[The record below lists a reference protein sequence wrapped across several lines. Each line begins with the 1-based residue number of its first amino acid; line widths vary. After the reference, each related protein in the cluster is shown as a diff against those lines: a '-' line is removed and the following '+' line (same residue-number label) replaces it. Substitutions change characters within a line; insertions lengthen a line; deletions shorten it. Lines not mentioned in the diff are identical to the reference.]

1 MKQINYNKTERDSQT
16 QEASDNQWGEEWGK
30 GRDGDGY

>member
-16 QEASDNQWGEEWGK
+16 QEASDKEWGEEWEK
-30 GRDGDGY
+30 GQDGEGY

>member
-16 QEASDNQWGEEWGK
+16 QEASDKEWGEIWNK
-30 GRDGDGY
+30 RYPS